1 MDSGVTLATW
11 FLATVGHFLL
21 TARWVN
27 RADPS
32 LSRDERWFRTMVAGI
47 AGLSIVLHFLSAAS
61 ALTITRVIVILAAGH
76 GFMAW
81 RMGDRAAS
89 ADVPPADDGVSRALE
104 FAAILTLTAVVVQ
117 WVVMGVPT
125 LEVSGTD
132 AAHYHVP
139 NAINLALGSSLFA
152 LPPTPH
158 LYPMGSS
165 MLAAWF
171 ILPLNTTLLTDLVMV
186 LPFLLLVSSVGYLF
200 RQLTGLS
207 GLAWATW
214 ATLALCSTRLFR
226 YAGLMSADLFFAAS
240 AVALAA
246 ALLAPVMRRR
256 LTSMDVWL
264 IAMCTGLLLGTKVT
278 GVPVAGLLGL
288 PAVIALVIQRVRGRT
303 TPALPHERLT
313 ALVWVGA
320 TVAMF
325 GAGGIWLVRNWWVW
339 DSLFPGVTFGASMY
353 LSVLGDM
360 KETSNYDLWARTRH
374 FTEIWLSRWY
384 LFVVAGI
391 LLVPLDAI
399 VSKLR
404 GSSSPLV
411 SPRAW
416 SFTIITATGAVM
428 IWVLMGAPWTSL
440 EWTQGLSLRYAMPW
454 LVFLPLVMWI
464 GLFPTSVPWY
474 RRAPVAGVVGI
485 VIAGGG
491 LMILAGRTDPPF
503 PPLPTLQAALAA
515 LIVWVVVL
523 AATSRS
529 RAMSASAAVVVL
541 AGSIGFGIWARD
553 ANARGVVE
561 RTAAMTNWPQSEEER
576 VYDAALRSETRDG
589 VTCATG
595 RRFFVTTR
603 FNLPMALQ
611 DIRLT
616 NFVYYAARD
625 LKVTAT
631 VRPAMGPCDY
641 IITDAGVMGTT
652 KGANLHAALS
662 GSATLSEAARI
673 DGIRL
678 LVRR

>member
-1 MDSGVTLATW
+1 MDSSVALAAW
-11 FLATVGHFLL
+11 CVATVGHFLL
-21 TARWVN
+21 TARSVN

-32 LSRDERWFRTMVAGI
+32 LSRDERWFRAIVAGI
-47 AGLSIVLHFLSAAS
+47 AGLSVVLHFLSAAS
-61 ALTITRVIVILAAGH
+61 TLTLTSAIVILAAGH
-76 GFMAW
+76 VFMAW
-81 RMGDRAAS
+81 RMGGRAAS
-89 ADVPPADDGVSRALE
+89 TEVPPASDGVSRALE
-104 FAAILTLTAVVVQ
+104 FAAILTLVAVVAQ
-117 WVVMGVPT
+117 WILMGVPT
-125 LEVSGTD
+125 LELSGTD

-139 NAINLALGSSLFA
+139 NAINLALGSSLFE

-171 ILPLNTTLLTDLVMV
+171 ILPLGTTLLTDLVMV
-186 LPFLLLVSSVGYLF
+186 LPFLLLASSVGYLF

-214 ATLALCSTRLFR
+214 ATLALFGTRLFR
-226 YAGLMSADLFFAAS
+226 YSGLMSADLFFAAS
-240 AVALAA
+240 SVALAA

-264 IAMCTGLLLGTKVT
+264 IAMCAGLLLGTKVT
-278 GVPVAGLLGL
+278 GAPVAGLLGL
-288 PAVIALVIQRVRGRT
+288 PAVVALGIQRLLGRT

-313 ALVWVGA
+313 ALVWIGA
-320 TVAMF
+320 SVATI
-325 GAGGIWLVRNWWVW
+325 GTGGIWLVRNWWVW

-384 LFVVAGI
+384 LLVVAGI

-416 SFTIITATGAVM
+416 SFTIIIATGALM

-464 GLFPTSVPWY
+464 GLFPASLPWY
-474 RRAPVAGVVGI
+474 RYAPLAGVVGI
-485 VIAGGG
+485 VIAGASV
-491 LMILAGRTDPPF
+491 MILAGRTDPPF
-503 PPLPTLQAALAA
+503 PPLPTVQSGLAA
-515 LIVWVVVL
+515 LIVWVVML
-523 AATSRS
+523 AATGRS
-529 RAMSASAAVVVL
+529 RAMFAAAVMVVV
-541 AGSIGFGIWARD
+541 AGSIGFGAWARD
-553 ANARGVVE
+553 ANARGALE

-576 VYDAALRSETRDG
+576 VYAAVLEREARDG

-595 RRFFVTTR
+595 RRFFATTR
-603 FNLPMALQ
+603 FKLPTALQ
-611 DIRLT
+611 GVRLT
-616 NFVYYAARD
+616 NLMYYAARD

-631 VRPAMGPCDY
+631 VRPTMGSCDY
-641 IITDAGVMGTT
+641 IITDAGVMDTT
-652 KGANLHAALS
+652 KGANLHAVLS
-662 GSATLSEAARI
+662 GSAPLSEAARI

>member
-1 MDSGVTLATW
+1 MDSGVTLAVW
-11 FLATVGHFLL
+11 CVATVGHFLL

-27 RADPS
+27 RTGPTLD
-32 LSRDERWFRTMVAGI
+32 RDERWFQTMVAGT
-47 AGLSIVLHFLSAAS
+47 ATLSIVLHFLSAAS
-61 ALTITRVIVILAAGH
+61 ALSLPPVVLILAAGH
-76 GFMAW
+76 AFVAW
-81 RMGDRAAS
+81 RVAGRTPAAEM
-89 ADVPPADDGVSRALE
+89 PPAADGVTRALE
-104 FAAILTLTAVVVQ
+104 FAAILMLIAVVVQ
-117 WVVMGVPT
+117 WTMLAVPT

-165 MLAAWF
+165 ALAAWF

-186 LPFLLLVSSVGYLF
+186 LPFLLLVSSAGYLF

-214 ATLALCSTRLFR
+214 ATIALFGTQLFR

-240 AVALAA
+240 SVALAA
-246 ALLAPVMRRR
+246 ALLAPVLRRR

-264 IAMCTGLLLGTKVT
+264 IAMCSGLLLGTKVT

-288 PAVIALVIQRVRGRT
+288 PAVVVLVIQRLRGRT
-303 TPALPHERLT
+303 TLSAPHERLT
-313 ALVWVGA
+313 MVVWVGA
-320 TVAMF
+320 TIAMT

-339 DSLFPGVTFGASMY
+339 DSLFPGVTLGASMY

-374 FTEIWLSRWY
+374 FIDIWLSRWY
-384 LFVVAGI
+384 LFVVAAM
-391 LLVPLDAI
+391 LLVPLDAL
-399 VSKLR
+399 VSRIR

-411 SPRAW
+411 ARRFW
-416 SFTIITATGAVM
+416 SFVIIIVTGAVM

-440 EWTQGLSLRYAMPW
+440 EWTRGLSLRYAMPW
-454 LVFLPLVMWI
+454 VVFLPLVAWI
-464 GLFPTSVPWY
+464 GLFPTSLPWY
-474 RRAPVAGVVGI
+474 RRAPVAGVVGL
-485 VIAGGG
+485 VIAGGS
-491 LMILAGRTDPPF
+491 LAILAGATEPPF
-503 PPLPTLQAALAA
+503 PPLPTLHAAATA
-515 LIVWVVVL
+515 LVVWVVLL

-529 RAMSASAAVVVL
+529 RAMSAAAAVVVV
-541 AGSIGFGIWARD
+541 AGSIGFGVWARD
-553 ANARGVVE
+553 ANAQGVVE
-561 RTAAMTNWPQSEEER
+561 RTAAMTDWPQSEEER

-589 VTCATG
+589 VTCIAG
-595 RRFFVTTR
+595 RRFFITTR
-603 FNLPMALQ
+603 FNLPMALEGV
-611 DIRLT
+611 RLT

-641 IITDAGVMGTT
+641 IITDAGVMDTT
-652 KGANLHAALS
+652 KGANLHATLS

>member
-1 MDSGVTLATW
+1 VDSGVTLAAW
-11 FLATVGHFLL
+11 CFATVGHFLL

-27 RADPS
+27 RADQS
-32 LSRDERWFRTMVAGI
+32 LTRDERWFRTMVAGI
-47 AGLSIVLHFLSAAS
+47 AGLSIVLHFLAAAS
-61 ALTITRVIVILAAGH
+61 ALTLTRAIVILAAGH
-76 GFMAW
+76 GLMAW
-81 RMGDRAAS
+81 RLAGRTSSAAAPPDTDRIT
-89 ADVPPADDGVSRALE
+89 RALE
-104 FAAILTLTAVVVQ
+104 FAAILTLVAVVMQ
-117 WVVMGVPT
+117 WTLIGVPT

-139 NAINLALGSSLFA
+139 NAVNLALGSSLFG

-171 ILPLNTTLLTDLVMV
+171 ILPLHTTLLTDLVMV

-240 AVALAA
+240 SVALAA
-246 ALLAPVMRRR
+246 ALLAPMIRRR

-264 IAMCTGLLLGTKVT
+264 IAMSTGLLIGTKVT

-288 PAVIALVIQRVRGRT
+288 PAVVALVIQRFRGRT
-303 TPALPHERLT
+303 TPALAHERLT
-313 ALVWVGA
+313 ARVWVGA
-320 TVAMF
+320 TMAMV

-339 DSLFPGVTFGASMY
+339 DSLFPGATVGATMY

-360 KETSNYDLWARTRH
+360 TETSNYDLWARTRH
-374 FTEIWLSRWY
+374 FAGIWLSPWY
-384 LFVVAGI
+384 LVVIAGM
-391 LLVPLDAI
+391 LLVPLDA
-399 VSKLR
+399 VVGRLR
-404 GSSSPLV
+404 GAPSSLAQ
-411 SPRAW
+411 PRFW
-416 SFTIITATGAVM
+416 SFTVIAVTGAVLT
-428 IWVLMGAPWTSL
+428 WVLIGAPWTSL
-440 EWTQGLSLRYAMPW
+440 EWTRGLSLRYAMPW
-454 LVFLPLVMWI
+454 LVFLPLVTWV
-464 GLFPTSVPWY
+464 GLFPTSLPWY
-474 RRAPVAGVVGI
+474 RRAPLAAVAGI

-503 PPLPTLQAALAA
+503 PPLPTVRAALAA
-515 LIVWVVVL
+515 LVVWVILL

-529 RAMSASAAVVVL
+529 RAMSAVAAVVVL
-541 AGSIGFGIWARD
+541 AGSIGFGVWARD
-553 ANARGVVE
+553 ANARGAEE
-561 RTAAMTNWPQSEEER
+561 RAAAMSDWPQTDEER
-576 VYDAALRSETRDG
+576 VYAAALRSEARDG
-589 VTCATG
+589 VTCAAG
-595 RRFFVTTR
+595 RRFFATTR

-611 DIRLT
+611 DVRLS

-641 IITDAGVMGTT
+641 IITDAGVMDTI

-673 DGIRL
+673 DRIRL

>member
-1 MDSGVTLATW
+1 MDSSVALAAW
-11 FLATVGHFLL
+11 CFATVGHFLL
-21 TARWVN
+21 TARSVN
-27 RADPS
+27 RADSS

-61 ALTITRVIVILAAGH
+61 ALTLTRTIVILAVGH
-76 GFMAW
+76 GCMAW
-81 RMGDRAAS
+81 RMRGNAVTTE
-89 ADVPPADDGVSRALE
+89 VPPTDDGVSRALE
-104 FAAILTLTAVVVQ
+104 FAAILTLVAVVAQ
-117 WVVMGVPT
+117 WILMGVAT

-214 ATLALCSTRLFR
+214 ATLALFGTRLFR

-240 AVALAA
+240 AVALAV

-288 PAVIALVIQRVRGRT
+288 PAVVALVLQRMRGRT
-303 TPALPHERLT
+303 TPPGAHERLSV
-313 ALVWVGA
+313 LVWVGA
-320 TVAMF
+320 TVAML
-325 GAGGIWLVRNWWVW
+325 GAGGIWLVRNWWMW
-339 DSLFPGVTFGASMY
+339 DSLFPGVTLGASMY

-360 KETSNYDLWARTRH
+360 KETSNYDLWGRARY

-384 LFVVAGI
+384 LFVIAGMW
-391 LLVPLDAI
+391 LVPLDAI

-404 GSSSPLV
+404 GPSSSLV
-411 SPRAW
+411 QARVW
-416 SFTIITATGAVM
+416 SFMIIAVTGAVM

-440 EWTQGLSLRYAMPW
+440 EWTRGLSLRYAMPW
-454 LVFLPLVMWI
+454 VVFFPLVAWV
-464 GLFPTSVPWY
+464 GLFPTSLPWY
-474 RRAPVAGVVGI
+474 RRTPVAGVTGLL
-485 VIAGGG
+485 IAGGS
-491 LMILAGRTDPPF
+491 LAILAGEPEPPF
-503 PPLPTLQAALAA
+503 PPLPAFQAAAAA
-515 LIVWVVVL
+515 LLVWLIVL

-529 RAMSASAAVVVL
+529 RAMSATAAVVVL
-541 AGSIGFGIWARD
+541 AGSIGFGVWARD

-561 RTAAMTNWPQSEEER
+561 RTAAMTNWPQSKEER
-576 VYDAALRSETRDG
+576 VYDAALQSEARDG
-589 VTCATG
+589 VTCTAG

-603 FNLPMALQ
+603 FSLPMALQ
-611 DIRLT
+611 DVRLT

-625 LKVTAT
+625 LTVTAA

-641 IITDAGVMGTT
+641 IITDAGIMDTT
-652 KGANLHAALS
+652 KGANLHVALS

-673 DGIRL
+673 DGISL
-678 LVRR
+678 LIRR